1 MARNERPGNGD
12 DLRVSTNEAADLIE
26 FGMSRDEFLRLILKQ
41 SLDNTLTKDYRQGG
55 ENKRSG

>member
-41 SLDNTLTKDYRQGG
+41 SLDNLTISD
-55 ENKRSG
+55 